1 MTQRYYITDREM
13 AEGEQGFE
21 AMLAHAYAQKERV
34 RCLCRRDADLDLYIT
49 RRHDQHVLA
58 RWPGTGAL
66 HAPHCDHYE
75 APDHLTGLG
84 QVRGSA
90 ILDDAETGETTLRFA
105 FPLSR
110 GAARAAPASLTN
122 DKPDV
127 KATGQRLTIR
137 GLLHYLWDRAQLTH
151 WHPRMA
157 GKRNWYIVR
166 RQLLQAAHGCKARG
180 MALGD
185 VLFVPETFRLDDRDA
200 IAGRRLGALQ
210 PARASKDAI
219 MILIGEVKGIEPARY
234 GEKIMIRHL
243 PDWPF
248 LMDEDMARRFHKRFA
263 VEEELWRSDEREG
276 HLIIAASFAISPS
289 GLPQLIESAV
299 MPVSR
304 EWLPYESVEDLAL
317 VTKAV
322 GDRRRFVKGLR
333 YNLVS
338 GTPIASLTLTDT
350 GSEATAIHLARS
362 LPDPAYD
369 DAVAVLMKTIGVTH
383 RAWRLGDPLPASAPH
398 GTHTAKTAPAPSP
411 HPGRV
416 H

>member
-1 MTQRYYITDREM
+1 
-13 AEGEQGFE
+13 
-21 AMLAHAYAQKERV
+21 
-34 RCLCRRDADLDLYIT
+34 
-49 RRHDQHVLA
+49 
-58 RWPGTGAL
+58 
-66 HAPHCDHYE
+66 
-75 APDHLTGLG
+75 
-84 QVRGSA
+84 
-90 ILDDAETGETTLRFA
+90 
-105 FPLSR
+105 
-110 GAARAAPASLTN
+110 
-122 DKPDV
+122 
-127 KATGQRLTIR
+127 
-137 GLLHYLWDRAQLTH
+137 
-151 WHPRMA
+151 
-157 GKRNWYIVR
+157 
-166 RQLLQAAHGCKARG
+166 
-180 MALGD
+180 
-185 VLFVPETFRLDDRDA
+185 
-200 IAGRRLGALQ
+200 
-210 PARASKDAI
+210 
-219 MILIGEVKGIEPARY
+219 MILIGEVKGIEPARF

-276 HLIIAASFAISPS
+276 HLVIAASFAISPS

-304 EWLPYESVEDLAL
+304 EWLPYENVEDLAL

-398 GTHTAKTAPAPSP
+398 GSHPAKTAPALSP